1 LLPRQRLAC
10 QLVGCSTTAASS
22 SILCSGVVPR
32 LLLAAGDVT
41 LPTLP
46 TEADADGAAPAW
58 NRTRSRRSSSEWRL
72 PTPNTL
78 YVGRP
83 TPALLGL
90 AAARA
95 EDRRGREESRS
106 SPGRRQRGGSSSGL
120 CAAAVP
126 VASKPPVA
134 SSRRRAVASKPPVA
148 SSRRRAVASSRLRS
162 GGYDTRVGSGCWG

>member
-78 YVGRP
+78 DVGRP

-95 EDRRGREESRS
+95 EDRRGKEESRS
-106 SPGRRQRGGSSSGL
+106 SPGRRQRGGSSSG
-120 CAAAVP
+120 CASPPCRSRQSHRSRRAAA
-126 VASKPPVA
+126 AR
-134 SSRRRAVASKPPVA
+134 SRRPAFDPE
-148 SSRRRAVASSRLRS
+148 
-162 GGYDTRVGSGCWG
+162 GTTQGVGSGLWGEGKF